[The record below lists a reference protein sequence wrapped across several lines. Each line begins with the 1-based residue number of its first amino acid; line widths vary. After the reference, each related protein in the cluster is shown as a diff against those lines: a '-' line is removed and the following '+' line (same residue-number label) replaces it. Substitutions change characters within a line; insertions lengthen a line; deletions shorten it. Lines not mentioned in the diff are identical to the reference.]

1 MEVYTVAALCLP
13 NPSNTAYVPIP
24 KLTLAAPQLSTNP
37 DLSSVLM
44 TRSLKNKTHH
54 HICNN
59 SPKHMVLSRRQ
70 LILPQTSSRRSI
82 QCVGAMSVHV
92 ETLSEPK
99 N

>member
-24 KLTLAAPQLSTNP
+24 KLTLAAPQLTTNP

-59 SPKHMVLSRRQ
+59 SSKHMVLSRRQ
-70 LILPQTSSRRSI
+70 LKLPQTSSCRSI
-82 QCVGAMSVHV
+82 QCVGAMSVRV
-92 ETLSEPK
+92 ETPNEPK